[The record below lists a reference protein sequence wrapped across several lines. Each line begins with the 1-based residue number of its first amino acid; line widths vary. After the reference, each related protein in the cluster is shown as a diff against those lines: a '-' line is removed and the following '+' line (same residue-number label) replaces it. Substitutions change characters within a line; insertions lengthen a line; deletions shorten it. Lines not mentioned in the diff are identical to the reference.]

1 MNYFEFVSDQYVSL
15 QYNHNFDG
23 LLFNRIPLIKKLKW
37 RFIASTNMVIG
48 SQRASNKEI
57 MKDVNNPLKSKFL
70 DRYAFDALEPG
81 KPYVE
86 AGYGIDNI
94 FKIFR
99 IQAFHRLSYLNHGT
113 PQTFRLMASINV
125 SF

>member
-1 MNYFEFVSDQYVSL
+1 
-15 QYNHNFDG
+15 
-23 LLFNRIPLIKKLKW
+23 LIKKLKW
-37 RFIASTNMVIG
+37 RFIASSNIVVG
-48 SQRASNKEI
+48 SQRSSNKEI

-70 DRYAFDALEPG
+70 DQYSFDALEPG

-94 FKIFR
+94 FRIFR
-99 IQAFHRLSYLNHGT
+99 IQAFHRLSYLNHGV
-113 PQTFRLMASINV
+113 PQTFRLMAYINV